1 MRMKLRT
8 IGLVLG
14 MALGF
19 LSLPAFAGKT
29 EDMLETRWRGAWVV
43 TTADVYSEC
52 SGGYTDNDVNGG
64 LIRSKGR
71 FRFQAGEL
79 AQVKDLDL
87 EHSGVVL
94 SLSLPEPLLISYQD
108 GPFTLYREARCLVSL
123 DMELPRQMVSHKDLG
138 AIEGEIN
145 QVVTRFTRQDEAMR
159 SRDWNRRKCDPYP
172 DDYDRTLAK
181 HAAWKAQQTND
192 AIQARIDQSSEES
205 SRITDRVSSN
215 PDYLKGFAS
224 GIEAVRSIDLST
236 CDELLARSF
245 QNIVPRPPQM
255 ATLLGGAVAEFQRG
269 YQDGGKLVF
278 ALESLRRLQGCMVE
292 VPEVPEEPSRPERIR
307 R

>member
-1 MRMKLRT
+1 MKTRMT
-8 IGLVLG
+8 GWVLG

-19 LSLPAFAGKT
+19 LSLPVFAGKM
-29 EDMLETRWRGAWVV
+29 EDVLETRWRGAWVL

-52 SGGYTDNDVNGG
+52 SGTYTDNDVNGG
-64 LIRSKGR
+64 LVRSKGR
-71 FRFQAGEL
+71 FRFRAGEL

-87 EHSGVVL
+87 ERSGVVL
-94 SLSLPEPLLISYQD
+94 SLSLPEPLLVSFQE
-108 GPFTLYREARCLVSL
+108 GPFTLYNEARCLVSL
-123 DMELPRQMVSHKDLG
+123 DMELPRQMVSHKDLN
-138 AIEGEIN
+138 AIEGEIT

-159 SRDWNRRKCDPYP
+159 SRAWNRRKCDPYP
-172 DDYDRTLAK
+172 EDYDRTLAK

-192 AIQARIDQSSEES
+192 AIQARISQASEES
-205 SRITDRVSSN
+205 SRITDRVSGN
-215 PDYLKGFAS
+215 PDYLKGFAA

-236 CDELLARSF
+236 CDELLLRSF

-255 ATLLGGAVAEFQRG
+255 AATLLGSAAAEYQRG
-269 YQDGGKLVF
+269 FQDGGKLVF
-278 ALESLRRLQGCMVE
+278 ALESLRRLNGCMVE

>member
-1 MRMKLRT
+1 MKTRMT
-8 IGLVLG
+8 GMVLG

-19 LSLPAFAGKT
+19 LSLPVFAGKM
-29 EDMLETRWRGAWVV
+29 EDVLETRWRGAWVL

-52 SGGYTDNDVNGG
+52 SGTYTDNDVNGG
-64 LIRSKGR
+64 LVRSKGR

-87 EHSGVVL
+87 ERSGVVL
-94 SLSLPEPLLISYQD
+94 SLSLPEPLLVSFQE
-108 GPFTLYREARCLVSL
+108 GPFTLYNEARCLVSL
-123 DMELPRQMVSHKDLG
+123 DMELPRQMVSHKDLN
-138 AIEGEIN
+138 AIEGEIT

-159 SRDWNRRKCDPYP
+159 SRAWNRRKCDPYP
-172 DDYDRTLAK
+172 EDYDRTLAK

-192 AIQARIDQSSEES
+192 AIQARIGQASEES
-205 SRITDRVSSN
+205 SRITDRVSGN
-215 PDYLKGFAS
+215 PDYLKGFAA

-236 CDELLARSF
+236 CDELLLRSF

-255 ATLLGGAVAEFQRG
+255 AATLLGSAAAEYQRG
-269 YQDGGKLVF
+269 FQDGGKLVF
-278 ALESLRRLQGCMVE
+278 ALESLRRLNGCMVE